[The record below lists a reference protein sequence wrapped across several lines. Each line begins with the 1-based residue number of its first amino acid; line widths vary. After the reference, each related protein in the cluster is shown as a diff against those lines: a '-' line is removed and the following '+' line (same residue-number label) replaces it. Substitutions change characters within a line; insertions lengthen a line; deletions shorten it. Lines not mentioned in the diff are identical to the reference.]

1 MPLRIPG
8 RADKLYGMRRGIVL
22 LLYVAILVGEMSW
35 SAVAPLLPSFAE
47 RFSLGDG
54 RTGLILSVA
63 SLAILVVSIPAGA
76 ITRTLGARRL
86 TVAAAATMALGNVMI
101 GLAPSYRLLLA
112 GRAVFGLG
120 LGMLWVGATSWLH
133 DVAGEHRMRVLSMTS
148 AVIGIG
154 SLVGPSF
161 AGLVGERAGL
171 GAPFLLLA
179 AANAAVIVAL
189 GFGSSGASA
198 SQRGRDDEPSLAEM
212 IRAAGGDDMIRASVA
227 LMLVASLLWLTV
239 YLLVPLRLD
248 AEGWSSGGIGVAF
261 SISSVIYAVVS
272 WVVARRA
279 ERWATLGVAA
289 AATGSLAASL
299 VVVVVDASVV
309 GTIAFLMLAGIATA
323 VMIALTFPLGVAGP
337 RHVSVALVGGLLNVA
352 WALSGLAGPTLG
364 GIAAEAVGDRTTF
377 LLLGVISVGA
387 AWWMRRAR
395 RRLPGAVRSAVSHRS
410 P

>member
-120 LGMLWVGATSWLH
+120 LGMLWVPATSWLH

-154 SLVGPSF
+154 
-161 AGLVGERAGL
+161 
-171 GAPFLLLA
+171 
-179 AANAAVIVAL
+179 
-189 GFGSSGASA
+189 
-198 SQRGRDDEPSLAEM
+198 
-212 IRAAGGDDMIRASVA
+212 
-227 LMLVASLLWLTV
+227 
-239 YLLVPLRLD
+239 
-248 AEGWSSGGIGVAF
+248 
-261 SISSVIYAVVS
+261 
-272 WVVARRA
+272 
-279 ERWATLGVAA
+279 
-289 AATGSLAASL
+289 
-299 VVVVVDASVV
+299 
-309 GTIAFLMLAGIATA
+309 
-323 VMIALTFPLGVAGP
+323 
-337 RHVSVALVGGLLNVA
+337 
-352 WALSGLAGPTLG
+352 
-364 GIAAEAVGDRTTF
+364 
-377 LLLGVISVGA
+377 
-387 AWWMRRAR
+387 
-395 RRLPGAVRSAVSHRS
+395 
-410 P
+410 